1 MRYENGQRV
10 ALVYTDDPHTLL
22 RPGDTGTVV
31 GHDETTDT
39 VDIAWDSGSRLS
51 MCLDAG
57 DRIRPVSTPDG
68 RAGDPGTV
76 GDSPCPAP
84 MSGHRPCS
92 PSPTPAGGR

>member
-51 MCLDAG
+51 MC
-57 DRIRPVSTPDG
+57 
-68 RAGDPGTV
+68 
-76 GDSPCPAP
+76 
-84 MSGHRPCS
+84 
-92 PSPTPAGGR
+92 